1 MADISDDEFTSSL
14 KCVSQRFNIERVRE
28 TQKET
33 IVNFLKGK
41 GVLVL
46 QPTGSGKCLIF
57 QSIQIRFL
65 MSIGVKAD
73 YIWDEKNAECV
84 KKGVETGLFQVVVGS
99 PESFW
104 GCRRWRRAMLTST
117 TL

>member
-28 TQKET
+28 TQQET

-46 QPTGSGKCLIF
+46 QPTGSVKCLIF

-65 MSIGVKAD
+65 TSLIGVKAD
-73 YIWDEKNAECV
+73 YIWDEKNDECV
-84 KKGVETGLFQVVVGS
+84 N
-99 PESFW
+99 
-104 GCRRWRRAMLTST
+104 
-117 TL
+117 

>member
-1 MADISDDEFTSSL
+1 MADISDDKFTSSL

-28 TQKET
+28 TQQET

-65 MSIGVKAD
+65 TSIRVKAD
-73 YIWDEKNAECV
+73 YIWDEKNDESV

-104 GCRRWRRAMLTST
+104 ECSRWR
-117 TL
+117 